1 MSFSS
6 PQHSNTQSVEQ
17 NVAKFETFI
26 NDVLKDSLKQIS
38 AALDVINEQI
48 SELEAVRNTVE
59 TMCMLESELPAGKP
73 LKTRVNVGCDYF
85 MQANADIRTFLVCV
99 GLNYYVEYTKDETL
113 AHVRIRSKLLKERA
127 DELRD
132 KGARVR
138 SQITLALHCI
148 QEVQG
153 L

>member
-1 MSFSS
+1 MSSS
-6 PQHSNTQSVEQ
+6 SSSRSNAESGEER
-17 NVAKFETFI
+17 VAKFEMFI

-38 AALDVINEQI
+38 AALDVINDQI
-48 SELEAVRNTVE
+48 SELEDVRNTVE
-59 TMCMLESELPAGKP
+59 TMSRLADELPTGKP
-73 LKTRVNVGCDYF
+73 LKTRVNVGCDFF
-85 MQANADIRTFLVCV
+85 MQANADVQTFLVCV
-99 GLNYYVEYTKDETL
+99 GLGYYLEYTRDETL
-113 AHVRIRSKLLKERA
+113 AHVRIRANVLKKRA

-138 SQITLALHCI
+138 AQITLALHCI

>member
-1 MSFSS
+1 MSSS
-6 PQHSNTQSVEQ
+6 TSSWSKAESVEQ
-17 NVAKFETFI
+17 KVAKFEMFI

-38 AALDVINEQI
+38 TALDMINEQI
-48 SELEAVRNTVE
+48 AELEDVRDTVE
-59 TMCMLESELPAGKP
+59 TMSQLACELPAGKS
-73 LKTRVNVGCDYF
+73 LKTRVNVGCDFF
-85 MQANADIRTFLVCV
+85 MQANADVRTFLVCV
-99 GLNYYVEYTKDETL
+99 GLGYYVEYTKDETL
-113 AHVRIRSKLLKERA
+113 AHVQVRSKLLKERA

-138 SQITLALHCI
+138 AQITLALHCI